1 MSTHNICF
9 CQEIRQILYVYFL
22 LSGGTCVCVLNDDA
36 GSQIQMLFTMFTS
49 KVQHIFIG
57 APYFKSRVQILLEAD
72 FRS

>member
-1 MSTHNICF
+1 MYTFSY
-9 CQEIRQILYVYFL
+9 QEVHV
-22 LSGGTCVCVLNDDA
+22 CVCVLNDDA